1 MYDRVRNASA
11 CNDLSFSRFLAIDL
25 ALSKIKQLKYYNLR

>member
-11 CNDLSFSRFLAIDL
+11 RNDSSFIRFSAVDI
-25 ALSKIKQLKYYNLR
+25 ASSKIEQLKYYNLR